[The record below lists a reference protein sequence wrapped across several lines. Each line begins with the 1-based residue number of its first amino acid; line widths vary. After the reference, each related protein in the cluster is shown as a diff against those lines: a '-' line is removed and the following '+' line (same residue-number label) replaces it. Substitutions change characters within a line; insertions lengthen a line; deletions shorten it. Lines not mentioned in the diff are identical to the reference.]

1 MRRLAHLHARATKG
15 AKKLN
20 EPIWHVQLAILA
32 VVLLQ
37 LVLDSRLSFGPKYL
51 VGGIELVL
59 LGTLMIVAHTPASLV
74 LRRTVAIML
83 TAIVTITNVLSL
95 ALVIRALFGHNALA
109 TYGVNGQDLLVSSL
123 SIYLTNLVV
132 FGLWYWE
139 MDFKAGNKPQD
150 FLFAQMNAPEHAGLH
165 NQGWRPTFFDYLYVS
180 ITNATA
186 FSPTDTLPLT
196 HRAKALM
203 ALQSLVSLTVVVL
216 ATARAV
222 NAIG

>member
-1 MRRLAHLHARATKG
+1 M
-15 AKKLN
+15 
-20 EPIWHVQLAILA
+20 
-32 VVLLQ
+32 VLLQ

-59 LGTLMIVAHTPASLV
+59 LGTLMIIAHTPASLA
-74 LRRTVAIML
+74 LRRTVAILL
-83 TAIVTITNVLSL
+83 TALVTVANVLSL
-95 ALVIRALFGHNALA
+95 ALVIRALFGHNALV
-109 TYGVNGQDLLVSSL
+109 TYGVSGQDLLISSL

-139 MDFKAGNKPQD
+139 MDYTAGNKPKD
-150 FLFAQMNAPEHAGLH
+150 FLFAQLNAPEHAGLH
-165 NQGWRPTFFDYLYVS
+165 NAGWRPTFFDYLYIS

-186 FSPTDTLPLT
+186 FSPTDTLPLS

>member
-1 MRRLAHLHARATKG
+1 MRRLAHLHHLANRSS
-15 AKKLN
+15 
-20 EPIWHVQLAILA
+20 EPIWHIQAAIMTVIA
-32 VVLLQ
+32 LQ
-37 LVLDSRLSFGPKYL
+37 LVLDSRLTIGPKYL
-51 VGGIELVL
+51 VGGVELLL
-59 LGTLMIVAHTPASLV
+59 LGSLMAIAHTTTSLAI
-74 LRRTVAIML
+74 RRTLAILL

-95 ALVIRALFGHNALA
+95 ALVIQILFGEGGHAH
-109 TYGVNGQDLLVSSL
+109 VINGRDLLISSL
-123 SIYLTNLVV
+123 SIYLTNLIV

-139 MDFKAGNKPQD
+139 MDFSASTKTTPLPQD

-165 NQGWRPTFFDYLYVS
+165 DKGWRPSFFDYLYIS

-203 ALQSLVSLTVVVL
+203 SVQSLVSLTVIVL